1 MDPRNR
7 FKPSLLKPVGGSNE
21 GGGCRRS
28 SSESD
33 VTGPDVNPAYSIIP
47 GGDLNPSNILSNNQ
61 GGSIPNLS
69 GSNAG
74 YTSTPSGLGIS
85 SRLRSRGTDKQG
97 PDLEQMHQAIIAEF
111 SDIKLQV
118 MALQNVINS
127 STIIRQEEIERI
139 YNSFTTR
146 IDDLTNRC
154 IIGRIDFKIHSE
166 IIQLVPNIKR
176 ARKAHLNKI
185 GILIDETRRNGVEED
200 EDNAFLEDD
209 LFADPS
215 IDRLSYPKAS
225 TRVKNRKSVTLPWTG
240 FITKLIRMRNSLQKT
255 SEF

>member
-1 MDPRNR
+1 M
-7 FKPSLLKPVGGSNE
+7 
-21 GGGCRRS
+21 
-28 SSESD
+28 
-33 VTGPDVNPAYSIIP
+33 TGPDVNPAYSIIP

-97 PDLEQMHQAIIAEF
+97 PDLERMHQAIIAEF

-118 MALQNVINS
+118 MAWQNIINRS
-127 STIIRQEEIERI
+127 I

-166 IIQLVPNIKR
+166 IIQLVPIIKR

-215 IDRLSYPKAS
+215 IDRLP
-225 TRVKNRKSVTLPWTG
+225 LPEAPNKG
-240 FITKLIRMRNSLQKT
+240 EKQKT
-255 SEF
+255 QSPFPGRDPQ